1 MKLTEIIGRNAIIDN
16 LQSVTKEDVIREIIE
31 HLAGIKKV
39 QADAQKKVIRALM
52 DRERLGSTGVGR
64 GVAVPHAKHDSVEGL
79 LGALG
84 RSKKGITFDSLDGE
98 PVGLVFL
105 LLSSKDQTGRHLEA
119 LSHISRLL
127 RDDLFCRFL
136 RNAKDAGELWELLQE
151 SDQKQG

>member
-98 PVGLVFL
+98 QVGLVFL
-105 LLSSKDQTGRHLEA
+105 LLSSQDQTGRHLEA